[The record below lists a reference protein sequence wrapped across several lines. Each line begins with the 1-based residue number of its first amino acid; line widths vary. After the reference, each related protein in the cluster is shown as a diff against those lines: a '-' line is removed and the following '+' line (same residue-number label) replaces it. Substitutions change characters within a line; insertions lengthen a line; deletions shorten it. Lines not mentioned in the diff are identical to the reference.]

1 MTSALEGS
9 PKKSS
14 FSSSIPLFFVHSSQE
29 QNLLILYVTR
39 GVCPKIQKNCGRHL
53 WKSPYIH
60 TQRERERERERVSM
74 GNVKEILGQISAFQF
89 ANVANIANILCEQ
102 NILPLFI
109 CGEAKQ
115 VYKRY
120 DFLLFSSIQQVLG
133 GQ

>member
-9 PKKSS
+9 PKKADKWNKICS
-14 FSSSIPLFFVHSSQE
+14 FCLSQGLRVKKYKKFVDVIYGSPL
-29 QNLLILYVTR
+29 T
-39 GVCPKIQKNCGRHL
+39 
-53 WKSPYIH
+53 H
-60 TQRERERERERVSM
+60 TQRERERESM